1 MSIAKLMAAIN
12 LKSKVKP
19 TKIARVNMENFDCMI
34 IIKPKKNVTNP
45 KISDHPQLSI
55 LFLLAMEKTT
65 SKNPAIRK
73 ETLKSSDKAKNDEVG
88 EANVKI
94 PAPINKIPTIKGI
107 YQFFTVFVN
116 AFKC

>member
-1 MSIAKLMAAIN
+1 MSIAKLMAAID
-12 LKSKVKP
+12 LKRSVNP
-19 TKIARVNMENFDCMI
+19 TKIAKVNMENLGCRV

-65 SKNPAIRK
+65 SKNPAIKK
-73 ETLKSSDKAKNDEVG
+73 ETLKRSDKAKYDEVG

-94 PAPINKIPTIKGI
+94 PAPIN
-107 YQFFTVFVN
+107 
-116 AFKC
+116 